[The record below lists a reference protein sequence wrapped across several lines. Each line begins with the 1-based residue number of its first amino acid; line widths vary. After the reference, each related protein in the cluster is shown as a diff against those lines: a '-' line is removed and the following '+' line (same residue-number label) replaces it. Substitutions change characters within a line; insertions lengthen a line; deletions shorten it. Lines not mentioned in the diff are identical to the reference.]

1 MRAALVIGSLVEN
14 IVEVEAGSTWQPP
27 ADSQI
32 IELAAGEQCE
42 IGQQYNENS
51 SPRFFGSV
59 APIEVSWSSYQ
70 FLLRFT
76 NQERTSIRTAAA
88 SDDAVADF
96 QQLAGAAHQIVNT
109 DPITIAG
116 MDYLV
121 SVGILTQAR
130 RDEILTA

>member
-1 MRAALVIGSLVEN
+1 MRAALVIGSVVEN

-27 ADSQI
+27 AVSQI

>member
-1 MRAALVIGSLVEN
+1 MRAALVIGSFVEN
-14 IVEVEAGSTWQPP
+14 IVEVETGSTWQPP

-42 IGQQYNENS
+42 IGQQYDANS
-51 SPRFFGSV
+51 NPRFFGSV